1 MDKNFLIEAQGLSF
15 ERSGRIIFSS
25 VNLYLEEGQIIFI
38 KGKNGSGKTSLLR
51 MVAGLIPL
59 TSGNLLFSPS
69 IDQNSEHSDGL
80 FLLGHSLA
88 IKDDISPEEDI
99 KFWSSLLGRGYHEDV
114 LLMVGLSNLKKIPCK
129 YLSQGQ
135 KQRLG
140 IARLIASNKSL
151 WLLDEPTSSL
161 DKTASLLLK
170 EIIEKH
176 TKSGGIAL
184 ISSHINFLD
193 KTDIKIDLDSN
204 NVSS

>member
-1 MDKNFLIEAQGLSF
+1 MVVRVLSASCKRSGYTVIDNISF
-15 ERSGRIIFSS
+15 ELSS
-25 VNLYLEEGQIIFI
+25 GQIGLIS
-38 KGKNGSGKTSLLR
+38 GSNGSGKTSLLR

-80 FLLGHSLA
+80 FLLGHSMA

-99 KFWSSLLGRGYHEDV
+99 KFWSSLLGRGYHEDI

>member
-1 MDKNFLIEAQGLSF
+1 MVVRVLSASCKRSGYTVIDNISF
-15 ERSGRIIFSS
+15 ELSS
-25 VNLYLEEGQIIFI
+25 GQIGLIS
-38 KGKNGSGKTSLLR
+38 GSNGSGKTSLLR

-161 DKTASLLLK
+161 DKAASLLLK

-176 TKSGGIAL
+176 TKSGGTAL

>member
-1 MDKNFLIEAQGLSF
+1 MVVRVLSASCKRSGYTVIDNISF
-15 ERSGRIIFSS
+15 ELSS
-25 VNLYLEEGQIIFI
+25 GQIGLIS
-38 KGKNGSGKTSLLR
+38 GSNGSGKTSLLR

-99 KFWSSLLGRGYHEDV
+99 KFWSSLLGRGYHEDI

>member
-1 MDKNFLIEAQGLSF
+1 MLVRALSASCKRSGYTVIDNISF
-15 ERSGRIIFSS
+15 ELSS
-25 VNLYLEEGQIIFI
+25 GQIGLIS
-38 KGKNGSGKTSLLR
+38 GSNGSGKTSLLR

-184 ISSHINFLD
+184 ISSHIDFLD

>member
-1 MDKNFLIEAQGLSF
+1 MVVRVLSASCKRSGYTVIDNISF
-15 ERSGRIIFSS
+15 ELSS
-25 VNLYLEEGQIIFI
+25 GQIGLIS
-38 KGKNGSGKTSLLR
+38 GSNGSGKTSLLR

-170 EIIEKH
+170 EIIETH

>member
-1 MDKNFLIEAQGLSF
+1 MVSLVYV
-15 ERSGRIIFSS
+15 SGS
-25 VNLYLEEGQIIFI
+25 
-38 KGKNGSGKTSLLR
+38 NGSGKTSLLR
-51 MVAGLIPL
+51 MIAGFVPL
-59 TSGNLLFSPS
+59 GSGILS
-69 IDQNSEHSDGL
+69 ITPDCSEGL
-80 FLLGHSLA
+80 FVLGHNLA
-88 IKDDISPEEDI
+88 IKEDISPKDDIS
-99 KFWSSLLGRGYHEDV
+99 FWSSYFGSDNKCDALKK
-114 LLMVGLSNLKKIPCK
+114 VGLSGVKETQCK

>member
-1 MDKNFLIEAQGLSF
+1 MVVRVLSASCKRSGYTVIDNISF
-15 ERSGRIIFSS
+15 ELSS
-25 VNLYLEEGQIIFI
+25 GQIGLIS
-38 KGKNGSGKTSLLR
+38 GSNGSGKTSLLR

-69 IDQNSEHSDGL
+69 IDQNSEHSDDL

>member
-1 MDKNFLIEAQGLSF
+1 MVVRVLSASCKRSGYTVIDNISF
-15 ERSGRIIFSS
+15 ELSS
-25 VNLYLEEGQIIFI
+25 GQIGLIS
-38 KGKNGSGKTSLLR
+38 GSNGSGKTSLLR

-80 FLLGHSLA
+80 FLLGHSMA

>member
-1 MDKNFLIEAQGLSF
+1 MVVRVLSASCKRSGYTVIDNISF
-15 ERSGRIIFSS
+15 ELSS
-25 VNLYLEEGQIIFI
+25 GQIGLIS
-38 KGKNGSGKTSLLR
+38 GSNGSGKTSLLR

-99 KFWSSLLGRGYHEDV
+99 KFWSSLLGLGYHEDV

>member
-1 MDKNFLIEAQGLSF
+1 MVVRVLSASCKRSGYTVIDNISF
-15 ERSGRIIFSS
+15 ELSS
-25 VNLYLEEGQIIFI
+25 GQIGLIS
-38 KGKNGSGKTSLLR
+38 GSNGSGKTSLLR

-161 DKTASLLLK
+161 VKTASLLLK

>member
-1 MDKNFLIEAQGLSF
+1 MVVRVSSASCKRSGYTVIDNISF
-15 ERSGRIIFSS
+15 ELSS
-25 VNLYLEEGQIIFI
+25 GQIGLIS
-38 KGKNGSGKTSLLR
+38 GSNGSGKTSLLR

-99 KFWSSLLGRGYHEDV
+99 KFWSSLLGLGYHEDV